1 MSDLQTQMKQAVA
14 EAAVAQI
21 RDGMVVGLGSGSTA
35 ALMIQGLGAR
45 LAAGQL
51 HDIVGVTTSFQGE
64 VLAAELG
71 IPLRALNAID
81 RIDLAIDGADE
92 VDPSFQLI
100 KGGGACH
107 VQEKLVA
114 DRAER
119 FIVVVDSTKLV
130 QRLNLDF
137 LLPVEVLP
145 GAWVQVQSRLKSMGG
160 VAELRMATR
169 KAGPVVTD
177 QGNLVLDVRFEAGI
191 SDPIALERDINNL
204 PGVLENG
211 LFVNLADEVLVGEIN
226 DGVVD
231 LPIAEYPDGSVFT
244 PEGLPSV
251 GDVPDA
257 EAMHAQECT
266 GPFNEATAVRAAVTQ
281 EITQG
286 GEVRTVS
293 VGDARGIHDSEHTTH
308 ENASL
313 DPTRE
318 A

>member
-35 ALMIQGLGAR
+35 ALMIKGLGAR

-51 HDIVGVTTSFQGE
+51 RDIVGVTTSFQGE

-71 IPLRALNAID
+71 IPLCALNAID

-130 QRLNLDF
+130 QCLNLDF

-177 QGNLVLDVRFEAGI
+177 QGNLVLDVRFKSGI

-211 LFVNLADEVLVGEIN
+211 LFVNLADEVLVGEISN
-226 DGVVD
+226 GLAGVRS
-231 LPIAEYPDGSVFT
+231 LE
-244 PEGLPSV
+244 
-251 GDVPDA
+251 
-257 EAMHAQECT
+257 
-266 GPFNEATAVRAAVTQ
+266 R
-281 EITQG
+281 
-286 GEVRTVS
+286 VS
-293 VGDARGIHDSEHTTH
+293 
-308 ENASL
+308 
-313 DPTRE
+313 
-318 A
+318 

>member
-226 DGVVD
+226 DGVAGVRS
-231 LPIAEYPDGSVFT
+231 LGR
-244 PEGLPSV
+244 V
-251 GDVPDA
+251 G
-257 EAMHAQECT
+257 
-266 GPFNEATAVRAAVTQ
+266 
-281 EITQG
+281 
-286 GEVRTVS
+286 
-293 VGDARGIHDSEHTTH
+293 
-308 ENASL
+308 
-313 DPTRE
+313 
-318 A
+318 

>member
-130 QRLNLDF
+130 QCLNLDF

-145 GAWVQVQSRLKSMGG
+145 GAWVQVQSRLKTMGG

-211 LFVNLADEVLVGEIN
+211 LFVNLADEVLVGEI
-226 DGVVD
+226 
-231 LPIAEYPDGSVFT
+231 P
-244 PEGLPSV
+244 
-251 GDVPDA
+251 
-257 EAMHAQECT
+257 
-266 GPFNEATAVRAAVTQ
+266 
-281 EITQG
+281 
-286 GEVRTVS
+286 
-293 VGDARGIHDSEHTTH
+293 
-308 ENASL
+308 
-313 DPTRE
+313 
-318 A
+318 